1 MIIRVLVGFYI
12 DLNLA
17 NAFDAIF
24 IKKAIESVLMQSFK
38 DFELLISDDG
48 STDRPLDI
56 CKDYADKDSR
66 IKFFRHFS
74 ILATIF

>member
-24 IKKAIESVLMQSFK
+24 IKKAIELNWYM
-38 DFELLISDDG
+38 
-48 STDRPLDI
+48 
-56 CKDYADKDSR
+56 
-66 IKFFRHFS
+66 
-74 ILATIF
+74 